1 MSLLSSFE
9 FASLLG
15 SQELNTWFLGPKL
28 IAQTVPPW
36 HIGHDSCG
44 PPTAPPVPFAQVFV
58 VRGLRGV
65 WSVKGGS
72 RSMFLRSHPPYPWKI
87 PKGPFTNSFCLGI
100 SFFRGVW
107 GSLGYLP
114 RVCGQVHWMFPG
126 FTTDQVTRST
136 HCTKFLNGATGL
148 NLSKLRIAPS
158 TSRWRNYLLKRFPRK
173 NI

>member
-15 SQELNTWFLGPKL
+15 SQDLNTWFLGPKL

-72 RSMFLRSHPPYPWKI
+72 CSMFLRSHPPYPWKI

-100 SFFRGVW
+100 SFFAGGLGKSGVSSQ
-107 GSLGYLP
+107 GMRASSLNVS
-114 RVCGQVHWMFPG
+114 RVHNW
-126 FTTDQVTRST
+126 
-136 HCTKFLNGATGL
+136 
-148 NLSKLRIAPS
+148 PS
-158 TSRWRNYLLKRFPRK
+158 N
-173 NI
+173 NIHSLHEVFGCCNWP